1 MSGPMRVGIGLP
13 AAVPGVDAT
22 TIGDWAAAA
31 ERTGFA
37 SLGVFDRLVYDN
49 LEPLIALAGAAAR
62 TEEIELLTTV
72 LTVGWRNNAVLL
84 AKQIASVDLLSGG
97 RLTMGVGL
105 GGWPE
110 DFVASEAPSA
120 RKGTLEQLL
129 GTMRSVWSGSLEGKA
144 GPTRRLPAG
153 RPKLLFGGFVP
164 AAYARAA
171 TQGEGWVSPLFGFE
185 TLTAGVN
192 EARKA
197 WAQAGRSGRPRIAT
211 GRYFSLGARAD
222 AVADEYIHHYYGDEY
237 FAAGREDTMT
247 SAEQV
252 GRDLE
257 RLARAGATDVVLYPC
272 SAGLDQVERL
282 SDAVRQSQHARGRD
296 Q

>member
-1 MSGPMRVGIGLP
+1 MRVGVGLP

-22 TIGDWAAAA
+22 TIGEWAAEA
-31 ERTGFA
+31 ERAGFA

-49 LEPLIALAGAAAR
+49 LEPLTTLAAAAAR

-97 RLTMGVGL
+97 RLTAGVGL

-110 DFVASEAPSA
+110 DFVASGVPSA

-129 GTMRSVWSGSLEGKA
+129 RTMRSVWSGELEGEG

-153 RPKLLFGGFVP
+153 RPRLLFGGFVP

-171 TQGEGWVSPLFGFE
+171 AEGEGWVAPLFGLE
-185 TLTAGVN
+185 VVKAGVR
-192 EARKA
+192 EARNA
-197 WAQAGRSGRPRIAT
+197 WTKAGRGGQPRIAT
-211 GRYFSLGARAD
+211 GRYFSLGKNAD
-222 AVADEYIHHYYGDEY
+222 AVADRYLHHYYGDEY
-237 FAAGREDTMT
+237 FDAARGDTMT
-247 SAEQV
+247 SARHV
-252 GRDLE
+252 AGDLK
-257 RLARAGATDVVLYPC
+257 RLAAAGVTDLVLYPC
-272 SAGLDQVERL
+272 SAEPEQIELLAEATRPLTSIEG
-282 SDAVRQSQHARGRD
+282 G
-296 Q
+296 